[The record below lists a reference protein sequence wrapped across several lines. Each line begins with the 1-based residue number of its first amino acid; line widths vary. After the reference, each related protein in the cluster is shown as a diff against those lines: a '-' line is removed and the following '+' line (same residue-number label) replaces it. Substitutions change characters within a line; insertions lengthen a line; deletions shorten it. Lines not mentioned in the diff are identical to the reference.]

1 MMKPASSHRALLRRS
16 LLLIVAASAL
26 AWATRNYS
34 IAKAEDNAA
43 NQSGIATT
51 IARPENALG
60 LFDGK
65 DESQWVV
72 WGQPG
77 EAGDWP
83 VQDGTMVTAHHDIA
97 TKEKFKDFQLH
108 VEFNE
113 PELPPDKTGQDRGNS
128 GVYLQGRYEIQVLDS
143 FHNETYPD
151 GACAAVYGVS
161 APLVNA
167 AKPPGQW
174 QTYDINFRTARFKD
188 GKKVEPARVTI
199 YWNGQLVQ
207 NNTLIP
213 HPTGGGAPETDEGG
227 PVRLQFHEHAVKYRN
242 IWIVPLKEEQE
253 KK

>member
-1 MMKPASSHRALLRRS
+1 MMKLSSLRSGRS
-16 LLLIVAASAL
+16 GRWLVLMVAAGAL
-26 AWATRNYS
+26 VWAARGLGV
-34 IAKAEDNAA
+34 AQAQDNAA
-43 NQSGIATT
+43 GQGGVATA
-51 IARPENALG
+51 IVRPENAHA

-65 DESQWVV
+65 DVSRWVV
-72 WGQPG
+72 WGSDQ
-77 EAGDWP
+77 AADWP
-83 VQDGTMVTAHHDIA
+83 VQDGTLVTAHHDIA

-113 PELPPDKTGQDRGNS
+113 PELPPDKKGQDRGNS

-143 FHNETYPD
+143 FNNETYAD
-151 GACAAVYGVS
+151 GACAAVYGVCP
-161 APLVNA
+161 PLVNA

-174 QTYDINFRTARFKD
+174 QTYDINFRTARYKN

-213 HPTGGGAPETDEGG
+213 HPTGGGAPENEDGG
-227 PVRLQFHEHAVKYRN
+227 PIRLQFHEHAVKYRN
-242 IWIVPLKEEQE
+242 VWIVPLKEEQE